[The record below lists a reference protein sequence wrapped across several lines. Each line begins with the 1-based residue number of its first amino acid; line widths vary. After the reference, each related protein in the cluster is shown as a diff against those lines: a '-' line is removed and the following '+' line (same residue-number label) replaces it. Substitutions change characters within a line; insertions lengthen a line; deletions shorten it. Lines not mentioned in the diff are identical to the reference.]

1 MCECGKGFVMPK
13 YLTELTVDTW
23 GPTFWKLLH
32 LQATRLGSSD
42 SMKDDDSANNLT
54 YLVNNL
60 HSVLPCKECASHA
73 RAYVFEH
80 KFKPRGLYGDALR
93 NYVETYLL
101 NFHNAVR
108 SRKGQPILLTTI
120 AEYHAL
126 WVTAKIIPCDEE
138 DLKLYFDYGKTY
150 GILDYTSLTRW
161 LNVFKRQRLLLNF

>member
-42 SMKDDDSANNLT
+42 SMKDDDSANNFA

-73 RAYVFEH
+73 RTYVFEH
-80 KFKPRGLYGDALR
+80 KFKPRGFQGETLR
-93 NYVETYLL
+93 TYVESYLL

-108 SRKGQPILLTTI
+108 TRKGQPILLSTI
-120 AEYHAL
+120 AEYHAT
-126 WVTAKIIPCDEE
+126 WVGAEIIPCDEE
-138 DLKLYFDYGKTY
+138 DLKLFLDYGKTY